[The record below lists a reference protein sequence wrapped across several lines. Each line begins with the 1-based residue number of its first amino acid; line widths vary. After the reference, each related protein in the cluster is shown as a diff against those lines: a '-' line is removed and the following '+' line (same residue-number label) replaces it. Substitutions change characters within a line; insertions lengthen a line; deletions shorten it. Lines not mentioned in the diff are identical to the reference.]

1 MKLKGAILYMLKFM
15 EITESNK
22 KSLINELKGRATE
35 TEQEIILSVNNI
47 LSKVKKE
54 GDKALF
60 ELTKTFDKVD
70 LKTLEVSASEIDECF
85 NNVEEDFI
93 NALKE
98 AKVNI
103 EDYHNKQKANGFLM
117 TKDKGVYLG
126 QRVLPLERVGVY
138 VPGGTA
144 AYPSSVLMNVI
155 PAKVAGV
162 DEIVMVTPPDKDG
175 GINPYIGV
183 AARIAGIDKI
193 YKVGGAQ
200 AVGALAYGTE
210 TIGKVDKIVGPGNIF
225 VATAKKLVFG
235 DVDIDMIAGPSEIL
249 VIADEKSDPSFVAA
263 DLMSQAEHDKL
274 ASSVLITTS
283 KELYEKVEI
292 ELERQVKTLER
303 EEIIRTSLK
312 DFGSAILCKTIEEC
326 IDISNAIAPEHLEIM
341 VDEPMKYLGMVRNAG
356 SVFLGRYCPEPIG
369 DYFGGTNH
377 VLPTSGTARFFSP
390 LSVDSFIKKS
400 SFIYYSK
407 EAIMENGEKIITL
420 ANKEGLTAHANS
432 VKVRLNNGNL

>member
-1 MKLKGAILYMLKFM
+1 MLKFM

-22 KSLINELKGRATE
+22 KSLIDELKGRSTE

-85 NNVEEDFI
+85 NSVEDDFI
-93 NALKE
+93 VALKE

-103 EDYHNKQKANGFLM
+103 EEYHNKQKSNGFLM
-117 TKDKGVYLG
+117 TKDNGVYLG

-200 AVGALAYGTE
+200 AIGALAYGTE

-235 DVDIDMIAGPSEIL
+235 EVDIDMIAGPSEIL

-312 DFGSAILCKTIEEC
+312 DFGSAIICKTIEEC

-341 VDEPMKYLGMVRNAG
+341 VDEPMKYLGLVRNAG